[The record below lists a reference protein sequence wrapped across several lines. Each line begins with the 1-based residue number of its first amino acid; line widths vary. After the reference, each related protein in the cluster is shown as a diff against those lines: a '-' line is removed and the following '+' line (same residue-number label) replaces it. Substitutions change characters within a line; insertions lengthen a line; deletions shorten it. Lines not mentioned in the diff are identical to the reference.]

1 MRYAKERSGSA
12 LAADADAGGASASA
26 ERQGNSGVGKR
37 LAGGR
42 CRGSFTDTDGDVVE
56 IVRMCPVNVEKVVSE
71 AEVMIGA
78 GDILALLHQ
87 VLIPG
92 KIAGQCFSGCGP
104 DPETDLFSRLGIAE
118 IAGREVAG

>member
-12 LAADADAGGASASA
+12 LAAGAGTGGASASA

-56 IVRMCPVNVEKVVSE
+56 IVRMCPMNVEKVVSE
-71 AEVMIGA
+71 ADVMIGA
-78 GDILALLHQ
+78 GDILALLH
-87 VLIPG
+87 
-92 KIAGQCFSGCGP
+92 
-104 DPETDLFSRLGIAE
+104 
-118 IAGREVAG
+118 

>member
-12 LAADADAGGASASA
+12 LAAGAGTGGASASA
-26 ERQGNSGVGKR
+26 EQQGNSGVGKR
-37 LAGGR
+37 LAGEWRG
-42 CRGSFTDTDGDVVE
+42 GSFTDTDGDVVE
-56 IVRMCPVNVEKVVSE
+56 IVRMCPMNVEKVVSE
-71 AEVMIGA
+71 ADVMIGA

-87 VLIPG
+87 ILSPE
-92 KIAGQCFSGCGP
+92 KITGQCFSGCGP

>member
-1 MRYAKERSGSA
+1 MRYTKGRFGPAFAVGA
-12 LAADADAGGASASA
+12 GTGGASASA
-26 ERQGNSGVGKR
+26 EQQGNSGVGKR

-42 CRGSFTDTDGDVVE
+42 RGGSFTDTDGEVAE

-92 KIAGQCFSGCGP
+92 KIADQCFSGCGP

>member
-1 MRYAKERSGSA
+1 MRYAKERSGPA

-26 ERQGNSGVGKR
+26 ERQGNPGVGKR

-56 IVRMCPVNVEKVVSE
+56 IVRMCPMNVEKVVSE

-87 VLIPG
+87 VLIPE
-92 KIAGQCFSGCGP
+92 KIADQCFSGCGP
-104 DPETDLFSRLGIAE
+104 DPEDDLFSRLEIAE

>member
-1 MRYAKERSGSA
+1 MRYAKERSGPA

-26 ERQGNSGVGKR
+26 ERQGNPSVGKR

-42 CRGSFTDTDGDVVE
+42 CRGSFTDTDGEVAE

-87 VLIPG
+87 VLIPE
-92 KIAGQCFSGCGP
+92 KIADQCFSGCGP
-104 DPETDLFSRLGIAE
+104 DPEDDLFSRLEIAE

>member
-1 MRYAKERSGSA
+1 MRYAKERSGPA

-26 ERQGNSGVGKR
+26 ERQGNP
-37 LAGGR
+37 GGR
-42 CRGSFTDTDGDVVE
+42 CRGSFTDTDGEVAE

-87 VLIPG
+87 VLIPE
-92 KIAGQCFSGCGP
+92 KIADQCFSGCGP
-104 DPETDLFSRLGIAE
+104 DPEDDLFSRLEIAE

>member
-1 MRYAKERSGSA
+1 MRYAKERSGPA

-26 ERQGNSGVGKR
+26 ERQGNPGVGKR

-42 CRGSFTDTDGDVVE
+42 CRGSFTDTDGEVAE

-87 VLIPG
+87 VLIPE
-92 KIAGQCFSGCGP
+92 KIADQCFSGCGP
-104 DPETDLFSRLGIAE
+104 DPEDDLFSRLEIAE

>member
-26 ERQGNSGVGKR
+26 ERQGNPGVGKR

-42 CRGSFTDTDGDVVE
+42 CRGSFTDTDGEVAE

-87 VLIPG
+87 VLIPE
-92 KIAGQCFSGCGP
+92 KIAQPSHRKRK
-104 DPETDLFSRLGIAE
+104 S
-118 IAGREVAG
+118 